1 MAISVN
7 MPFLAQ
13 MPTTPQLP
21 SLPEG
26 PSLDRVRGPIEIPA
40 YDPWQIALV
49 ALCVLSFLALTIWA
63 ILRSRKKQS
72 APHPPYAT
80 ALAEL
85 DAASQLT
92 AGDDERFAMLNS
104 AALRRY
110 LENEMGLRFTART
123 SQEFLRS
130 LKGNTRLDAGFQD
143 KLSEVLTAFD
153 QIKFARSSIAPAE
166 RVHISETVR
175 ELIDQAH
182 DIATKEGRET

>member
-1 MAISVN
+1 
-7 MPFLAQ
+7 

-21 SLPEG
+21 PLPDG
-26 PSLDRVRGPIEIPA
+26 PSLDRVRGPVEIPA
-40 YDPWQIALV
+40 YESWQIVLAALF
-49 ALCVLSFLALTIWA
+49 ALGLLALILWA
-63 ILRSRKKQS
+63 IFRSRKKQS

-92 AGDDERFAMLNS
+92 AGDDERFAMLTS

-130 LKGNTRLDAGFQD
+130 LKGNTRLDDVFQE
-143 KLSEVLTAFD
+143 KLSEALTAFD
-153 QIKFARSSIAPAE
+153 RIKFARSSIAPAE
-166 RVHISETVR
+166 RTHLSESVR
-175 ELIDQAH
+175 GLIDQAH